1 MPPRAWR
8 ETNVEG
14 DREAPYSF
22 LNVSFLCS
30 SKVFLGVQSEQEGAP
45 RESTSTSQGFR
56 TR

>member
-14 DREAPYSF
+14 DREARQSF

-30 SKVFLGVQSEQEGAP
+30 SKGFLGV
-45 RESTSTSQGFR
+45 
-56 TR
+56 